1 MHPNQFRLLVIVSFL
16 ISAANAWLG
25 FTFDN
30 IEVQQVDGGFFV
42 TPTAVGFGIV
52 MVLHGFLF
60 FFWNPSRYILAF
72 LMLIFIATA
81 YLGIWPHPE
90 DLNQLTTGMV
100 VLTAIVGGA
109 MTALAFSGDV
119 GDRFKRT

>member
-1 MHPNQFRLLVIVSFL
+1 MHPNQFRILVILSFL

-52 MVLHGFLF
+52 MILHGFLF
-60 FFWNPSRYILAF
+60 FFWNPSRFILAF
-72 LMLIFIATA
+72 LLAVFVAVA
-81 YLGIWPHPE
+81 YLGIWPTPE
-90 DLNQLTTGMV
+90 DLTQLTTGMV
-100 VLTAIVGGA
+100 VLTAIIGGA
-109 MTALAFSGDV
+109 MTAVAFSGDISE
-119 GDRFKRT
+119 RFRHS